1 MRIDEALGES
11 KPLKVTFPSGGV
23 LAVQYRPPAYTID
36 EMIAADADKENPE
49 RLVKMLQDLI
59 EGWDLTRIEKTPDDR
74 AVGGYIE
81 REVPVDITKA
91 EDVRKYVPNT
101 IIMAIIRAIRA
112 DNDVSGE

>member
-1 MRIDEALGES
+1 MRIDEALAES

-36 EMIAADADKENPE
+36 EMIAADADKDNPE

-59 EGWDLTRIEKTPDDR
+59 EGWDLTRIEKVILEPNGDP
-74 AVGGYIE
+74 IE
-81 REVPVDITKA
+81 REVPVDITDA
-91 EDVRKYVPNT
+91 EQVRKFVPNT